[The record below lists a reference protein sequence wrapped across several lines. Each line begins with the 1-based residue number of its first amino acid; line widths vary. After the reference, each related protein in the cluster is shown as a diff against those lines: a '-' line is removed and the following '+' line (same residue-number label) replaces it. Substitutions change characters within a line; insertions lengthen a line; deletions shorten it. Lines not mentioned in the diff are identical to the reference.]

1 MARDKGVLRL
11 TNPWPRFAWLAGAAI
26 VGISLA
32 LGFLVLDRYQ
42 QNDPPLGLW
51 GAICWGL
58 GITADLGPAREAAP
72 TLRTPSRIAWTSST
86 LGQIR
91 AGDSQHGSFI
101 ALNCAACH
109 GEGGVSQSTFIPTLT
124 GMDPAVIFKQ
134 LDDYRSG
141 KRPWGVMGAI
151 AKALSIR
158 DSADVAAYYAARPNG
173 LAAIAHEGS
182 LRGESRS
189 KESDSVR
196 HLAFMGDEQR
206 GIPPCTAC
214 HGPHGYKIGAPPLAG
229 QHAAYIERQ
238 LAAFAQGLRQNDINE
253 QMRTIAMQL
262 TPSEMHALAAFYGAP
277 ESSRVANK

>member
-1 MARDKGVLRL
+1 MARDKGAFRL
-11 TNPWPRFAWLAGAAI
+11 SNPWPRFAWLAWAAI

-51 GAICWGL
+51 GAICRGL
-58 GITADLGPAREAAP
+58 GITADIGPAREAAP
-72 TLRTPSRIAWTSST
+72 PLRTPSRIAWTSST

-91 AGDSQHGSFI
+91 AGNAQHGSFI
-101 ALNCAACH
+101 ALNCTACH
-109 GEGGVSQSTFIPTLT
+109 GEGGGSKSTFIPILA

-141 KRPWGVMGAI
+141 KRLWGVMGAI
-151 AKALSIR
+151 AKALSTL
-158 DSADVAAYYAARPNG
+158 DSADVAAYFAVRPKG
-173 LAAIAHEGS
+173 LVAIARGGS
-182 LRGESRS
+182 LHA
-189 KESDSVR
+189 KAESDSAR
-196 HLAFMGDEQR
+196 RLAFIGDEQR

-214 HGPHGYKIGAPPLAG
+214 HGPNGYKIGAPPLAG
-229 QHAAYIERQ
+229 QPVAYIERQ

-253 QMRTIAMQL
+253 QMRAIARQL

-277 ESSRVANK
+277 ESARVANK

>member
-1 MARDKGVLRL
+1 MARDKGAIRL
-11 TNPWPRFAWLAGAAI
+11 ANPWPRFAWLTCAAI

-51 GAICWGL
+51 GAICRGL
-58 GITADLGPAREAAP
+58 GITADIGPAREAAP
-72 TLRTPSRIAWTSST
+72 PLRTPSRIAWTSST

-91 AGDSQHGSFI
+91 AGNAQHGSFI
-101 ALNCAACH
+101 ALNCTACH
-109 GEGGVSQSTFIPTLT
+109 GEGGGSKSTFIPILA

-141 KRPWGVMGAI
+141 KRLWGVMGAM
-151 AKALSIR
+151 AKALSTQ
-158 DSADVAAYYAARPNG
+158 DSADVAAYFAVRPKG
-173 LAAIAHEGS
+173 LAAIARGGS
-182 LRGESRS
+182 LHA
-189 KESDSVR
+189 KAESDSAR
-196 HLAFMGDEQR
+196 RLAFIGDEQR

-214 HGPHGYKIGAPPLAG
+214 HGPNGYKIGAPPLAG

-253 QMRTIAMQL
+253 QMRAIAGQL

-277 ESSRVANK
+277 ESARVANK

>member
-1 MARDKGVLRL
+1 MTRDKGVLRL
-11 TNPWPRFAWLAGAAI
+11 SNPWPRFAWLAWAAI

-51 GAICWGL
+51 GAICRGL
-58 GITADLGPAREAAP
+58 GITADFGPAREAAP
-72 TLRTPSRIAWTSST
+72 TLRTPSRIAWTNST
-86 LGQIR
+86 LEQIR
-91 AGDSQHGSFI
+91 AGDAQHGSFI
-101 ALNCAACH
+101 ALNCTACH
-109 GEGGVSQSTFIPTLT
+109 GEGGVSQSTFIPTLA
-124 GMDPAVIFKQ
+124 GMDPAAIFKQ
-134 LDDYRSG
+134 LDDYRFR
-141 KRPWGVMGAI
+141 KRLWGVMGAI
-151 AKALSIR
+151 GKAFSTK
-158 DSADVAAYYAARPNG
+158 DSADVAAYFAVQPKG

-182 LRGESRS
+182 LQRESGS
-189 KESDSVR
+189 KESDSAR
-196 HLAFMGDEQR
+196 RLAFMGDEQR

-229 QHAAYIERQ
+229 QPAAYIERQ